1 MVIPGAAACS
11 TPGSLIGTFATLN
24 PVAFNAPDGSGYRLI
39 TDAVLELNGFNPLM
53 GARLLSAFEIWRMLE
68 PKRQKA
74 AKKALEKVRGADN
87 LSRDV
92 FEIASK
98 MLDEPEKSD

>member
-1 MVIPGAAACS
+1 MTNPNRVRSVIGAFS
-11 TPGSLIGTFATLN
+11 GN
-24 PVAFNAPDGSGYRLI
+24 PVHFHDPSGAGYKLL
-39 TDAVLELNGFNPLM
+39 TDAVLELNAFNPLM